1 MNKRIKILGALVG
14 VVGIAFL
21 GLAAFTALQVKAG
34 EDALQQFSAAQNV
47 TLEYNEDGV
56 LTDRGEVAGAEAIL
70 TLLEDDWGYNVKASE
85 LNPSDP
91 LVNTASEYMYQ
102 MALIAHHTLTGSAEV
117 VLTEDVEYN
126 GETFPAGT
134 YTVDADGKYWADF
147 DRMHP
152 LEGAARAQIWSPTA
166 HGLIAELGVGS
177 VTAST
182 LQLGYGVAG
191 LIAGL
196 GVVFIL
202 IGSGLAW
209 AAAGD
214 KKTVALSE
222 APAIETIDEPVNA

>member
-1 MNKRIKILGALVG
+1 MTKRFKILGALIG

-21 GLAAFTALQVKAG
+21 GLAGFTALQVKAG
-34 EDALQQFSAAQNV
+34 SDSLQAFSSAQNV
-47 TLEYNEDGV
+47 QLTYNEDGV
-56 LTDRGEVAGAEAIL
+56 LVDRGEVAGAEAIL
-70 TLLEDDWGYNVKASE
+70 SLVEDDWGYNIKASE
-85 LNPSDP
+85 LDPADP

-102 MALIAHHTLTGSAEV
+102 MGLIAHHTLTGSAEV

-134 YTVDADGKYWADF
+134 YTVNADGKYWADF
-147 DRMHP
+147 DRLHP
-152 LEGAARAQIWSPTA
+152 LEGAARAQIWNPTA
-166 HGLIAELGVGS
+166 HGLIGELGVGS

-202 IGSGLAW
+202 IGSGVAW
-209 AAAGD
+209 AASGD
-214 KKTVALSE
+214 KKKAVLKE
-222 APAIETIDEPVNA
+222 APAIETIDEPVKA